1 MHRVVLIAAI
11 TVAIS
16 SAACGGSP
24 SAERTTAPPNAML
37 PGVAWS
43 VVPAP
48 GGHTLLMGSART
60 PASGHPIGILIV
72 TGTEGLNTDYPRFAQ
87 QLAAAGFDVAFGCW
101 FASPPPP
108 TPTDPEIGCTKAP
121 QFVGVSEAA
130 VPDLDAL
137 VAGAQSV
144 LSRSDRIALVGFSRG
159 GGVVL
164 LRATKGATNPVV
176 SIAGM
181 VEGSTAWG
189 ELPSEVNIVPLA
201 GSIHAPVLILHG
213 EDDSLVPVSQARD
226 MEQSLRA
233 HHDDVVA
240 KYYPGAGHGLA
251 QDPSIRIDLIEQI
264 AAFLCS
270 RHPCPH

>member
-1 MHRVVLIAAI
+1 MRRLVLIAAI
-11 TVAIS
+11 AVAIS
-16 SAACGGSP
+16 SAACGGTP
-24 SAERTTAPPNAML
+24 SAVRTTAPPNAMA
-37 PGVAWS
+37 PGVSWS
-43 VVPAP
+43 AVPAP
-48 GGHTLLMGSART
+48 AGHTLLMGSERT
-60 PASGHPIGILIV
+60 RSSEHPIGILIV
-72 TGTEGLNTDYPRFAQ
+72 TGTEGLNTDYPRFGQ
-87 QLAAAGFDVAFGCW
+87 ELAARGFDVAFGCW

-108 TPTDPEIGCTKAP
+108 TPTDPEIGCTHAP

-137 VAGAQSV
+137 VAGARSV
-144 LSRSDRIALVGFSRG
+144 LSRSDVIALVGFSRG
-159 GGVVL
+159 GGVAL

-213 EDDSLVPVSQARD
+213 EDDQLVPVSQARD
-226 MEQSLRA
+226 LEAALRA

-240 KYYPGAGHGLA
+240 KYYPGQGHGLA
-251 QDPSIRIDLIEQI
+251 QSPFRNDLIDQI

-270 RHPCPH
+270 RSPCTR